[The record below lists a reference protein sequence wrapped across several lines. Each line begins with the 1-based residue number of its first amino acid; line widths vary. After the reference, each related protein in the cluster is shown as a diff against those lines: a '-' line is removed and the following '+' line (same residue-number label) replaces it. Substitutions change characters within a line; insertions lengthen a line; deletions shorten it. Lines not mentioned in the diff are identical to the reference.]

1 MLDGNMNFANRTC
14 CELLGH
20 EPAEIK
26 NANFFLV
33 VSQSDRHGQSIERYL
48 RLFDM
53 DLLGKE
59 SMTLSVQSDS
69 STRSMQAA
77 CSLLPVDGHT
87 LLVSQLD

>member
-1 MLDGNMNFANRTC
+1 MAS
-14 CELLGH
+14 EA
-20 EPAEIK
+20 AEIK
-26 NANFFLV
+26 DTNFFSV
-33 VSQSDRHGQSIERYL
+33 FSQPDQRGQSIERYL

-59 SMTLSVQSDS
+59 SMTLSVQSGS

-87 LLVSQLD
+87 LLVSQLG